1 MSEELTTTAL
11 KEEEFNKKVDM
22 KVWKRLLAYGL
33 RQKKLLIPLIVF
45 MFIVAAIDLVYPQLS
60 RYAIDSIIMQG
71 DIKRLVPFA
80 AVYFIVIALQS
91 FGTVMFIS
99 RAGKLEMAIAY
110 DIRQD
115 AFKKLQELSFSYYDK
130 TAVGYIM
137 ARMIGDIPRLSD
149 MIAWSLTDI
158 LWSGGFVIGC
168 TVMMLSMNWKL
179 ALLVL
184 IVVPP
189 IAILCAWFQKRI
201 LQQHRIVRKQNS
213 RITGAFNEGI
223 MGAVTTKTLVRE
235 ERNFEEFK
243 AESGKM
249 RKASI
254 RAAVLSAMFTPI
266 VMTLG
271 SVGTALALYAGG
283 RTVIAPTVFG
293 AAMTIGVLSTF
304 ISYTTNLFDPIQ
316 QLAGIFAEM
325 QSAQASA
332 ERVVSLLDT
341 ESDITDTPEVIE
353 KYGDCKNPKRE
364 NWEDIRGDIEFRNVS
379 FAYNGGEKVLKD
391 FSLVVKQG
399 ETIALVG
406 ETGAGKS
413 TIVNLVCRFYEPTEG
428 SILIDGTDY
437 RKRSQLWL
445 QDRLG
450 YVLQTPHLFSGSIR
464 DNIRYGKKDASD
476 EEVRAAAKTVHAD
489 EFIEQLENS
498 YDTEVG
504 EGGARLSTGQKQLI
518 SFARVILAD
527 PRIFVLDEATSSIDT
542 ETEVLIQSAIRT
554 VLKNRTSFIVAHRL
568 STIRSA
574 DRILV
579 IRNGRI
585 TESGTHRELLKL
597 KGYYYDLYTT
607 QFTET
612 STASLLK

>member
-71 DIKRLVPFA
+71 DIKRLIPFA

-213 RITGAFNEGI
+213 RITG
-223 MGAVTTKTLVRE
+223 
-235 ERNFEEFK
+235 
-243 AESGKM
+243 
-249 RKASI
+249 
-254 RAAVLSAMFTPI
+254 P
-266 VMTLG
+266 
-271 SVGTALALYAGG
+271 
-283 RTVIAPTVFG
+283 
-293 AAMTIGVLSTF
+293 
-304 ISYTTNLFDPIQ
+304 
-316 QLAGIFAEM
+316 
-325 QSAQASA
+325 
-332 ERVVSLLDT
+332 
-341 ESDITDTPEVIE
+341 
-353 KYGDCKNPKRE
+353 
-364 NWEDIRGDIEFRNVS
+364 
-379 FAYNGGEKVLKD
+379 
-391 FSLVVKQG
+391 
-399 ETIALVG
+399 
-406 ETGAGKS
+406 
-413 TIVNLVCRFYEPTEG
+413 
-428 SILIDGTDY
+428 
-437 RKRSQLWL
+437 
-445 QDRLG
+445 
-450 YVLQTPHLFSGSIR
+450 
-464 DNIRYGKKDASD
+464 
-476 EEVRAAAKTVHAD
+476 
-489 EFIEQLENS
+489 
-498 YDTEVG
+498 
-504 EGGARLSTGQKQLI
+504 LI
-518 SFARVILAD
+518 SAR
-527 PRIFVLDEATSSIDT
+527 T
-542 ETEVLIQSAIRT
+542 
-554 VLKNRTSFIVAHRL
+554 KM
-568 STIRSA
+568 
-574 DRILV
+574 
-579 IRNGRI
+579 
-585 TESGTHRELLKL
+585 
-597 KGYYYDLYTT
+597 
-607 QFTET
+607 
-612 STASLLK
+612 